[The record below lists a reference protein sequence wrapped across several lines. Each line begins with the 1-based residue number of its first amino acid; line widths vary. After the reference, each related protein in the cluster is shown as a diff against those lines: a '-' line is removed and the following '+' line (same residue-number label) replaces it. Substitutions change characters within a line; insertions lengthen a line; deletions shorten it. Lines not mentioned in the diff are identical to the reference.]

1 MREKPRIMLTI
12 LATLLEEIAL
22 VVFIFLGLPMLGV
35 EVPLGG
41 LVAMMAGIVT
51 YGVISY
57 RLGSRALRK
66 KPVAGLS
73 NMVGIRGEVV
83 KTLAPEGTVR
93 IGGELWGAK
102 TTGQEIEEGK
112 GVIVVKRD
120 GLKLTV
126 RKDSLR
132 DATGDSPQS

>member
-22 VVFIFLGLPMLGV
+22 AIFVFLGLPMLGV

-41 LVAMMAGIVT
+41 LIAMMAGIAT

-66 KPVAGLS
+66 KPV
-73 NMVGIRGEVV
+73 
-83 KTLAPEGTVR
+83 
-93 IGGELWGAK
+93 
-102 TTGQEIEEGK
+102 
-112 GVIVVKRD
+112 
-120 GLKLTV
+120 
-126 RKDSLR
+126 
-132 DATGDSPQS
+132 

>member
-1 MREKPRIMLTI
+1 MLTI

-22 VVFIFLGLPMLGV
+22 AVFVFLGLPMLGV

-41 LVAMMAGIVT
+41 LIAMMAGIAT

-66 KPVAGLS
+66 KPVVGLS
-73 NMVGIRGEVV
+73 DMIGSRGEVV
-83 KTLAPEGTVR
+83 KTLAPGGTVR
-93 IGGELWGAK
+93 IGSELWDAK
-102 TTGQEIEEGK
+102 TTGQEIGEGE

-132 DATGDSPQS
+132 DATGDPPRS